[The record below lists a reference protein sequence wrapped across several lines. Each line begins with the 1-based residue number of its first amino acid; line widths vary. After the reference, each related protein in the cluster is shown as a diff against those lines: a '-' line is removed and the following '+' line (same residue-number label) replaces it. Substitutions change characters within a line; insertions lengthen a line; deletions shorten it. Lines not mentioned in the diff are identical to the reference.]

1 MMQGQ
6 YMRRAPACVGILGGM
21 GPRATVDLF
30 QKLVD
35 ATPAQQDRDHI
46 PVLVYS
52 MPQIPDRTAAILHGG
67 PSPLEEMCRGVRTL
81 ESAGA
86 SLIVVACNTAHYWFE
101 EMQHK
106 AYVPLLHIVDAV
118 VDELR
123 PAVSPG
129 AAIGVLG
136 TSGTVRSGI
145 YSRILSRNGFGS
157 IVPAGSDQENID
169 AGIAL
174 VKAGRTAE
182 AAPLFQKGI
191 EQLVAEGAQAIVLAC
206 TEIPL
211 AVQGNAGVHL
221 IDATA
226 ALARQCVRRVSIET
240 Q

>member
-1 MMQGQ
+1 MMQIARG
-6 YMRRAPACVGILGGM
+6 MPACVGILGGM

-35 ATPAQQDRDHI
+35 ATPAQRDRDHI

-52 MPQIPDRTAAILHGG
+52 MPQIPDRTAAILYGG
-67 PSPLEEMCRGVRTL
+67 PSPLEDMCRGVRTL
-81 ESAGA
+81 ENAGA

-101 EMQHK
+101 EMQLK

-136 TSGTVRSGI
+136 TAGTVRSGI
-145 YSRILSRNGFGS
+145 YNRILSRNGFDS
-157 IVPAGSDQENID
+157 IMPSGRDQEEID
-169 AGIAL
+169 AGIGL
-174 VKAGRTAE
+174 VKAARTAE
-182 AAPLFQKGI
+182 AAPFFQKGI
-191 EQLVAEGAQAIVLAC
+191 ERLVAGGAQAIVLAC

-211 AVQGNAGVHL
+211 AIQNVKADVPI

-226 ALARQCVRRVSIET
+226 ALARQCVRRVSIGME
-240 Q
+240 

>member
-1 MMQGQ
+1 MMQGA
-6 YMRRAPACVGILGGM
+6 RSGPACVGILGGM

-35 ATPAQQDRDHI
+35 ATPAQRDRDHI

-52 MPQIPDRTAAILHGG
+52 MPQIPDRTAAILYGG
-67 PSPLEEMCRGVRTL
+67 PSPLEDMCRGVRTL

-118 VDELR
+118 IDELR
-123 PAVSPG
+123 PVVSPG
-129 AAIGVLG
+129 AVIGVLG

-145 YSRILSRNGFGS
+145 YDKIFSRHGFGALA
-157 IVPAGSDQENID
+157 PADQESID
-169 AGIAL
+169 TGIAL

-182 AAPLFQKGI
+182 AAPLFQNGI
-191 EQLVAEGAQAIVLAC
+191 ERLVAGGAQAIVLAC
-206 TEIPL
+206 TEIPFV
-211 AVQGNAGVHL
+211 VQDIKAGVPL
-221 IDATA
+221 IDATG
-226 ALARQCVRRVSIET
+226 ALARQCVRRVSKEAR
-240 Q
+240 